1 MRRVLSNHQI
11 DEYRI
16 KRTPSVPI
24 SPNQP
29 RRWLAEAWKT
39 AKKQPITSS
48 SMPSSSTEAKGQSTE
63 SQERLAI
70 FISLNNDS
78 FVLILN
84 PGCSGVE
91 IQHHFPVN
99 GQVSAIAFQNKLVF
113 ISGGSRRVDLMDL
126 STGQVSS
133 LPDMINARRFPVG
146 VGNENEIFVF
156 GTWMSSDS
164 TECLSNEVYEDASGR
179 RPLCHLMVLRA
190 KELLPPSRWSILP
203 PMIEKRSRCAAVNIP
218 DYGILVIGGIGRN
231 GLHLRSTE
239 LLTRRSGEVGGGE
252 GEKWQWLP
260 YTSMNK
266 EHRGNPLA
274 VYFQGRVYVVGYGE
288 IVKEMEML
296 DVAAGG
302 QWTPLTFS
310 RQRQYLSIQSMAIV
324 GNELFVTS

>member
-1 MRRVLSNHQI
+1 MVSLLGIQDTPDLITDLFAEDI
-11 DEYRI
+11 DIPVEW
-16 KRTPSVPI
+16 
-24 SPNQP
+24 

-179 RPLCHLMVLRA
+179 R
-190 KELLPPSRWSILP
+190 
-203 PMIEKRSRCAAVNIP
+203 
-218 DYGILVIGGIGRN
+218 VI
-231 GLHLRSTE
+231 
-239 LLTRRSGEVGGGE
+239 
-252 GEKWQWLP
+252 
-260 YTSMNK
+260 
-266 EHRGNPLA
+266 
-274 VYFQGRVYVVGYGE
+274 F
-288 IVKEMEML
+288 
-296 DVAAGG
+296 
-302 QWTPLTFS
+302 
-310 RQRQYLSIQSMAIV
+310 
-324 GNELFVTS
+324 